1 MPTVE
6 KRGRAMSSLRPGRI
20 VWEIRTRSPE
30 DMAQKTYHI
39 SQSGSKSGCGM
50 MASSTKLA
58 GDRMMSSSTKV
69 GDMVT
74 MSSVEP
80 GSSHQDQEE
89 DRQHPCQDKER
100 KMSSLG

>member
-6 KRGRAMSSLRPGRI
+6 TGGRAMSSVRPDRM

-39 SQSGSKSGCGM
+39 SQSGSKSGCRM
-50 MASSTKLA
+50 MASSAKSA
-58 GDRMMSSSTKV
+58 GGRMTSSSTKV

-80 GSSHQDQEE
+80 GGPHQGQEA
-89 DRQHPCQDKER
+89 
-100 KMSSLG
+100 